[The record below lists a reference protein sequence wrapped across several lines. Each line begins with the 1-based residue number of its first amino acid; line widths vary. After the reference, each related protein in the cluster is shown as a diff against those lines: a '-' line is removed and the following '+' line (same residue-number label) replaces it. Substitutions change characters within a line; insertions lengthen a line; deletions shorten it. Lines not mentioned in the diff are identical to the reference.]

1 MRKKEREVSDIVEIE
16 SIISRADVCRIAFAD
31 QNVPYIVTLN
41 FGYSGGEKKIFWFHC
56 AKEGRKLD
64 MIKKNNYVCFE
75 LDTDHEIIEG
85 KLACDYGM
93 KYSSVVGYGYISI
106 VNDNE
111 EKIKGLNHIM
121 EHYTG
126 REEFEYKSE
135 ILEKTALLRL
145 EVSNMSCKRK

>member
-41 FGYSGGEKKIFWFHC
+41 FGYSGGENKFFWFHC

-93 KYSSVVGYGYISI
+93 KYCSVVGYGYISI